1 MLDPKVLKED
11 IRHAIDNLKFSK
23 AYYSNFNVS
32 AILRSKDGQVFTG
45 VNIESA
51 SFTPSI
57 CAERTAF
64 FKAISEGT
72 TEFSSIV
79 VVGGK
84 NGKITDYTPPC
95 GVCRQVM
102 MDNCDPDTFLITIAL
117 DENNYKTYTL
127 KELLPLGFGHSNL
140 KED

>member
-11 IRHAIDNLKFSK
+11 IRLAIDNLKFSK

-117 DENNYKTYTL
+117 DENNYQTYTL
-127 KELLPLGFGHSNL
+127 KEILPLGFGHSNL